1 MKLNAKT
8 IIFFLFCHL
17 LTAQNKFSISGSISS
32 KYKDAD
38 IVLYSKRSGF
48 IRIKT
53 KEKKGQFYFTG
64 EMKYDYDQAFLSVDK
79 ENINLGITSF
89 FIGGGNFKIDI
100 QEINKVD
107 SLNNIHFSNVPF
119 VKEKKIYEEMTTP
132 YKDSVQ
138 LAFNIYSN
146 LKHDKLK
153 RYDKDSLWSI
163 VSNSRKKLLAQKVK
177 FMELFPND
185 YISLYYLNTE
195 IINTIHPITI
205 NELNAIYTKFSNDLK
220 ETELGKSI
228 GAYIKKKQS
237 LTVGNTL
244 PNFSFKSNE
253 GQNFDLSSFY
263 NNKKLVLL
271 CFWGSGCAPCIK
283 KIPTLKTLNE
293 KYETKG
299 LQLISVSLDP
309 QVDYWFSSLKKYE
322 MPWLQTCDIR
332 DYNQGR
338 SIGKLLDVT
347 NMPQYFLIDNTGK
360 LVYHNEQSNDD
371 ENFTVLLKIL
381 DSQLQ

>member
-1 MKLNAKT
+1 MKLEAKT
-8 IIFFLFCHL
+8 IIIFLFCHL
-17 LTAQNKFSISGSISS
+17 LTAQNKFTISGSISS
-32 KYKDAD
+32 QYKDAD
-38 IVLYSKRSGF
+38 IVLSIKNSGF
-48 IRIKT
+48 IPIKT

-64 EMKYDYDQAFLSVDK
+64 EIKYDYEQAFLSVNR
-79 ENINLGITSF
+79 ENVNLGITSF
-89 FIGGGNFKIDI
+89 FIGGGNIKIDI

-119 VKEKKIYEEMTTP
+119 VKEKKIYEEMTTS
-132 YKDSVQ
+132 YKDSSK
-138 LAFNIYSN
+138 LAFDIYSN
-146 LKHDKLK
+146 LKRDKFK

-177 FMELFPND
+177 FMELFPRE
-185 YISLYYLNTE
+185 YISLYYFDSE
-195 IINTIHPITI
+195 IINSYHPITV
-205 NELNAIYTKFSNDLK
+205 NELNAIYTKFSTNLK
-220 ETELGKSI
+220 ESELGKSI

-244 PNFSFKSNE
+244 PNFSFKSNKGE
-253 GQNFDLSSFY
+253 NFDLSSFH

-271 CFWGSGCAPCIK
+271 CFWGSSCAPCIK

-293 KYETKG
+293 KYETKD
-299 LQLISVSLDP
+299 LQLISISLDS
-309 QVDYWFSSLKKYE
+309 QADSWFRSLKKYE
-322 MPWLQTCDIR
+322 MPWLQTCDIH

-338 SIGKLLDVT
+338 SIGKILDVN

-381 DSQLQ
+381 ESQLQ

>member
-1 MKLNAKT
+1 MKLKAKT
-8 IIFFLFCHL
+8 IILFLFCHL
-17 LTAQNKFSISGSISS
+17 LTAQNKFTISGSISS
-32 KYKDAD
+32 QYKDAD
-38 IVLYSKRSGF
+38 IVLSIKNSEF
-48 IRIKT
+48 IPIKT

-64 EMKYDYDQAFLSVDK
+64 EIKYDYEQAFLSVNK
-79 ENINLGITSF
+79 ENIKLGITSF
-89 FIGGGNFKIDI
+89 FIGGGNIKIDI

-107 SLNNIHFSNVPF
+107 TLNNIHFSNVPF

-132 YKDSVQ
+132 YIDSANV
-138 LAFNIYSN
+138 AGKIYIN
-146 LKHDKLK
+146 RKRDKLK
-153 RYDKDSLWSI
+153 GYVKDSLWSI

-185 YISLYYLNTE
+185 YISLYYFDKE
-195 IINTIHPITI
+195 IINSYHPITV
-205 NELNAIYTKFSNDLK
+205 NELNAIYTKFSTNLK

-244 PNFSFKSNE
+244 PNFSFKSDK

-263 NNKKLVLL
+263 NTKKLVLL

-299 LQLISVSLDP
+299 LQLISVSLDN
-309 QVDYWFSSLKKYE
+309 QADWWFWSLKKYE
-322 MPWLQTCDIR
+322 MPWLQTCDIH

-338 SIGKLLDVT
+338 SIGKLLDVDR
-347 NMPQYFLIDNTGK
+347 MPQYFLIDNTGK

-381 DSQLQ
+381 ESQLQ